1 MIVMKKAWS
10 DLKSFVTVTLTIALI
25 LICLVSLFTDKTL
38 DQELLLLFTNI
49 TTSVFTYYFTKKDDS
64 VKNDENTEKS
74 SNDSI
79 LPDK

>member
-1 MIVMKKAWS
+1 MKKAWS

-49 TTSVFTYYFTKKDDS
+49 TTSVFTYYFTKKDDTT
-64 VKNDENTEKS
+64 KIDENAEKS

-79 LPDK
+79 LPDE